1 MKSIWRNHSV
11 LFPAKLFLFA
21 LVAALFT
28 GCAGNA
34 PQRQQATQAG
44 GGEQPSVSILPWQSG
59 NLKIGY
65 IRSDLISQEYPD
77 YRDADLTLRNENRKW
92 LQDVDEMEKNI
103 QTKEQELEDLALILS
118 EEQRATMVKEIQSA
132 RELLFKFRNDT
143 WYDEDSDY
151 VKRRKELMEPIDAR
165 VNDVIYIVAE
175 EKGLD
180 LVFDTVAGNIVYAK
194 QGLDITTAVLEELK
208 K

>member
-11 LFPAKLFLFA
+11 MLPAQIVSFA
-21 LVAALFT
+21 LAAILFV

-34 PQRQQATQAG
+34 PQRQRSNQAG
-44 GGEQPSVSILPWQSG
+44 GQQSSATVLPWQSG
-59 NLKIGY
+59 NLKVGY

-92 LQDVDEMEKNI
+92 LQDAAEMEKNV
-103 QTKEQELEDLALILS
+103 QVKEQELEDLALILS
-118 EEQRATMVKEIQSA
+118 EEQRAKMVKEIQSA
-132 RELLFKFRNDT
+132 REALFKFRNDT
-143 WYDEDSDY
+143 WYDEDSNY

-180 LVFDTVAGNIVYAK
+180 LVFDSVAGNIVYAK
-194 QGLDITTAVLEELK
+194 PGLDITTAVLEELK